1 MLGAS
6 QRCLTWR
13 GARGGLSR
21 FLGLDGTTQR
31 PQWGP
36 WLRGGRGELQ
46 GDPSGL
52 GGLLLEG
59 PSSLSTPCL
68 PAERCNAEEVC
79 LMSWYTPMPIKN
91 GSVVMRVDV
100 SSNGLGPFI
109 PNKRCPFPNPGRGVD
124 SGKGFLIPRS
134 PKKTGGAQREGTGQG
149 GGSELWQEPESSP
162 VRAPHPPQ
170 VSGEYQRLPGE
181 TARHHTP
188 IHGGK

>member
-1 MLGAS
+1 MV
-6 QRCLTWR
+6 C
-13 GARGGLSR
+13 
-21 FLGLDGTTQR
+21 
-31 PQWGP
+31 
-36 WLRGGRGELQ
+36 
-46 GDPSGL
+46 GL

-59 PSSLSTPCL
+59 PSNLSTPCL

-109 PNKRCPFPNPGRGVD
+109 PNKRCPFPNLGRGVV

-149 GGSELWQEPESSP
+149 GGSEL
-162 VRAPHPPQ
+162 
-170 VSGEYQRLPGE
+170 
-181 TARHHTP
+181 
-188 IHGGK
+188 